1 MKAPSETTI
10 LIDLDDTLEDL
21 LGCWV
26 QKLNEEHNLNVNP
39 KDINDW
45 DIGQFF
51 PTLTRYQVFEPLF
64 NGDFWDSVKPK
75 ENAVK
80 YVKKLKDDGYRIF
93 ICTNTNYKHLK
104 DKMEKVLFKY
114 FDFLSWNDVIVTTN
128 KQIIDADFL
137 VDDGVH
143 NLVGGKY
150 KKLLMTAPHNEKY
163 DANKNDMI
171 RVNSWE
177 EVYNV
182 IAKSQEGEVMDN
194 IILYTINCPICKRI
208 EQMLD
213 KKNISYTLCTDE
225 SLMSQLGIET
235 LPVLSVNGKLL
246 QAKAAMEYI
255 NEV

>member
-1 MKAPSETTI
+1 
-10 LIDLDDTLEDL
+10 
-21 LGCWV
+21 
-26 QKLNEEHNLNVNP
+26 
-39 KDINDW
+39 
-45 DIGQFF
+45 
-51 PTLTRYQVFEPLF
+51 
-64 NGDFWDSVKPK
+64 
-75 ENAVK
+75 
-80 YVKKLKDDGYRIF
+80 
-93 ICTNTNYKHLK
+93 
-104 DKMEKVLFKY
+104 
-114 FDFLSWNDVIVTTN
+114 
-128 KQIIDADFL
+128 
-137 VDDGVH
+137 
-143 NLVGGKY
+143 
-150 KKLLMTAPHNEKY
+150 MTAPHNEKY

-225 SLMSQLGIET
+225 SLMSQLGIDT